1 MVPGFNPGIIVS
13 APSLPSIAGM
23 PGSERAYDKRSHM
36 LVYAGAVTCGVL
48 AALALQIYLSAAGFD
63 LGALWEGLMA
73 AKGRQLRTTGP
84 WWAIAATAFAV
95 SGATAA
101 ALSRLPFPWR
111 RFRPLRW
118 ALGAVIVFLLAHVG
132 HSDAAGTESLGPG
145 ANVAVRLAAFGLAGL
160 TAMLGAYLAVRR

>member
-1 MVPGFNPGIIVS
+1 MPGFNPGIIVS
-13 APSLPSIAGM
+13 EPSFPSIAGM

-48 AALALQIYLSAAGFD
+48 AALALQIYLSAGGFD

-84 WWAIAATAFAV
+84 WWAIAAMAFAV

-118 ALGAVIVFLLAHVG
+118 ALGAVIVFLLAHSRSAPAQIWRCG
-132 HSDAAGTESLGPG
+132 SRHSGSHG
-145 ANVAVRLAAFGLAGL
+145 
-160 TAMLGAYLAVRR
+160 

>member
-73 AKGRQLRTTGP
+73 AKGGSCVPPGRGGRLR
-84 WWAIAATAFAV
+84 
-95 SGATAA
+95 
-101 ALSRLPFPWR
+101 R
-111 RFRPLRW
+111 RRSP
-118 ALGAVIVFLLAHVG
+118 
-132 HSDAAGTESLGPG
+132 
-145 ANVAVRLAAFGLAGL
+145 
-160 TAMLGAYLAVRR
+160 

>member
-1 MVPGFNPGIIVS
+1 
-13 APSLPSIAGM
+13 M

-36 LVYAGAVTCGVL
+36 LVYAGAVTFGLL
-48 AALALQIYLSAAGFD
+48 AALALQIYLSAGGFD

-84 WWAIAATAFAV
+84 WWAIAAMAFAV

-118 ALGAVIVFLLAHVG
+118 GLGSRDRFPARARMSAIPTRPGRSRSAPAQIWRCG
-132 HSDAAGTESLGPG
+132 SRHSGSQG
-145 ANVAVRLAAFGLAGL
+145 
-160 TAMLGAYLAVRR
+160 

>member
-1 MVPGFNPGIIVS
+1 MPGFNPGITVS
-13 APSLPSIAGM
+13 EPSFPSIAGM

-84 WWAIAATAFAV
+84 WWAITAMAFAV

-101 ALSRLPFPWR
+101 ALSRLPS
-111 RFRPLRW
+111 
-118 ALGAVIVFLLAHVG
+118 LGAVFVPCG
-132 HSDAAGTESLGPG
+132 GPWEP
-145 ANVAVRLAAFGLAGL
+145 
-160 TAMLGAYLAVRR
+160 